1 MIFTLRSRAT
11 LLVSVSLKS
20 AEDGLLVV
28 HVISGSPAE
37 RSGLKAGDH
46 LIGIAGK
53 PIAGMHVDA
62 AAQLLQ
68 GPEGSRVTLAVL
80 RGVGPARAMTVARHV
95 EVPSIEDVKLLDRVN
110 GIGYLHITSFQKKT
124 ASDLDT
130 AMRQLNASGMRSL
143 IIDLRG
149 NPAGSCRQPLMYRIY
164 LLTVSRCCNSGSKF

>member
-1 MIFTLRSRAT
+1 MSILHFLTTGQLNDLYAQIEGNFVG
-11 LLVSVSLKS
+11 LGVELKS
-20 AEDGLLVV
+20 AKDGLLVV

-80 RGVGPARAMTVARHV
+80 RGVGTSTSYDGTTRA
-95 EVPSIEDVKLLDRVN
+95 
-110 GIGYLHITSFQKKT
+110 
-124 ASDLDT
+124 
-130 AMRQLNASGMRSL
+130 
-143 IIDLRG
+143 
-149 NPAGSCRQPLMYRIY
+149 C
-164 LLTVSRCCNSGSKF
+164 